1 MANWDRQLLGKIARL
16 YYEDGQTQAQI
27 AERFGISRPIVSR
40 KLAEAREAGIVKI
53 FIDTGDDGMSD
64 LGLDAV

>member
-27 AERFGISRPIVSR
+27 AERFGISRPIV
-40 KLAEAREAGIVKI
+40 
-53 FIDTGDDGMSD
+53 
-64 LGLDAV
+64 